1 MHYILDE
8 NGEKL
13 TDKGFHRIESTGSGY
28 RAKLGAAVYT
38 IESENGSYQVRRDP
52 RGKNRDLYGIDTAL
66 DPEKSVKTGDQLDP
80 EKQRVE
86 SKNEDSRETLQQ
98 TEVGFPGLRANRV
111 IEKYEDEEGIETHEY
126 RTEVVVLGKR
136 FPIEKGTVKYR
147 EDTQSDLEKE
157 LEGELEVEYSS

>member
-13 TDKGFHRIESTGSGY
+13 ADKGFHRIESTGLGY

-38 IESENGSYQVRRDP
+38 IEPENGSYQVRRDP
-52 RGKNRDLYGIDTAL
+52 RGRSRDIYSVDATL
-66 DPEKSVKTGDQLDP
+66 DPEKTVKTGDRLDP

-86 SKNEDSRETLQQ
+86 SENEDSRETLQQ
-98 TEVGFPGLRANRV
+98 TKVGFPGLRANRV
-111 IEKYEDEEGIETHEY
+111 IEKYEDEEGVETHEY

-136 FPIEKGTVKYR
+136 FPIEKGTVKYG
-147 EDTQSDLEKE
+147 EDGRSHLEKDLEN
-157 LEGELEVEYSS
+157 ELEVEYST